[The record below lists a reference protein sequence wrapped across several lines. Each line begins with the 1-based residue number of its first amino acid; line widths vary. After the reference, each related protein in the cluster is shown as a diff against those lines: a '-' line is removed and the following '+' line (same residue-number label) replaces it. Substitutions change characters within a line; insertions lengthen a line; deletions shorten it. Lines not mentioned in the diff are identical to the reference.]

1 MTATRHTLDVHA
13 GDGSVSVVPDELL
26 RRLAHAAESM
36 ASLTALVA
44 QAQPAVAIVVDSAD
58 ELVRRARDRGIDVD
72 ARLRATLHLVERL
85 TAPESMRMLNLLLDR
100 LPALEQAIVAADRIP
115 GAVAIGVDSLDE
127 FMRDMQATTPPA
139 PLGVFGMLRALR
151 DPDVQRTMGILLRG
165 AAHVGRTLNRSPQLA
180 PTHTTQQRGSYV

>member
-1 MTATRHTLDVHA
+1 MTATSHTLDIHA
-13 GDGSVSVVPDELL
+13 GEGSVSVVPDVLL
-26 RRLAHAAESM
+26 RRLEHAAESM
-36 ASLTALVA
+36 ASLTALLS

-72 ARLRATLHLVERL
+72 VRLRDTLHLVERL
-85 TAPESMRMLNLLLDR
+85 TAPDSMRMLNVLIDR
-100 LPALEQAIVAADRIP
+100 LPMLEQAVVTAERLP

-151 DPDVQRTMGILLRG
+151 DPDVQRTVGMLLRG
-165 AAHVGRTLNRSPQLA
+165 AAHVGRTLNPSPQRSLA
-180 PTHTTQQRGSYV
+180 STAPQRG